1 MNEEEVTPTL
11 EETEEEELEL
21 DLSEEE
27 PEETVEEIKARLAKA
42 EELATNY
49 KTRAEKAEAKAKE
62 NKPQAAQPKKEADLS
77 QTDLYA
83 LIKADVPEDAIS
95 EIKEVAKLKGISVSE
110 ALKTTLVKSIL
121 AEKAE
126 QKATAEATSVGTVR
140 RSGPSLTPSAVLEKA
155 RKGELPDTD
164 AGLEALLKARK
175 GLS

>member
-1 MNEEEVTPTL
+1 MDEEEVTPAL
-11 EETEEEELEL
+11 EENEEELEL
-21 DLSEEE
+21 DLTEDE
-27 PEETVEEIKARLAKA
+27 PEVTVEEIKARLAKA
-42 EELATNY
+42 EELANNY
-49 KTRAEKAEAKAKE
+49 KIRAEKAESKGKE
-62 NKPQAAQPKKEADLS
+62 NKPQTAQPKKEADLS

-126 QKATAEATSVGTVR
+126 QKATAEATNVGTAR
-140 RSGPSLTPSAVLEKA
+140 RTGTSLTPAAVLEKA

-164 AGLEALLKARK
+164 AGLEALLRARK
-175 GLS
+175 GL